1 MLMSDVWF
9 AVDYGALYLRPVSS
23 ILVVSQN
30 IGIINGLFMS
40 LFLFNEMC
48 LPKKSSLHTIYGR
61 KNHKKYI
68 FLKYKKYD
76 YIQSHNKNIN
86 RIN

>member
-23 ILVVSQN
+23 TLVVSQN

-48 LPKKSSLHTIYGR
+48 LSKMKPSYNLWKKKS
-61 KNHKKYI
+61 
-68 FLKYKKYD
+68 
-76 YIQSHNKNIN
+76 
-86 RIN
+86 

>member
-23 ILVVSQN
+23 TLVVSQN

-40 LFLFNEMC
+40 LFLLNEMC
-48 LPKKSSLHTIYGR
+48 LSKMKPSYNLWKKKS
-61 KNHKKYI
+61 
-68 FLKYKKYD
+68 
-76 YIQSHNKNIN
+76 
-86 RIN
+86 